1 MEYSLQ
7 NESQHLYQ
15 QYQQYEAEVKEE
27 IIDQQ
32 YFAQQQAVHNNAM
45 DYQQQPHYQQ
55 HVDNRK
61 QSNPQQMERL
71 AAKKVDF
78 LLSF

>member
-1 MEYSLQ
+1 MQ

-32 YFAQQQAVHNNAM
+32 YYTQQQNVHNSM
-45 DYQQQPHYQQ
+45 DYQQQQHYQQ

-71 AAKKVDF
+71 AAKKVDN
-78 LLSF
+78 